1 MVVAWVAVEGP
12 GVDEVA
18 PEAAEA
24 VVEEAVEVVLI
35 VAWVAVTETGNA
47 PTRHVATT
55 TFHGVFS
62 VTDVQPHAM
71 VLAGLEVPIMGHQG
85 CGVA

>member
-1 MVVAWVAVEGP
+1 MVVEWVAVEGP

-35 VAWVAVTETGNA
+35 VEWAAVMETGNA
-47 PTRHVATT
+47 RTRHVATT
-55 TFHGVFS
+55 IFPGVFS
-62 VTDVQPHAM
+62 ATDVQPHAM
-71 VLAGLEVPIMGHQG
+71 ALAGLEVPIMGHQE

>member
-1 MVVAWVAVEGP
+1 MVAWVAVEGP
-12 GVDEVA
+12 VVDEVA

-47 PTRHVATT
+47 PTRK
-55 TFHGVFS
+55 
-62 VTDVQPHAM
+62 
-71 VLAGLEVPIMGHQG
+71 
-85 CGVA
+85 C